1 MDYLKVNISFR
12 AFLFIL
18 GLTSCVYGYVDVTN
32 GEASRKGIN
41 STYEDAPVSYVFT
54 VGKKLVLG
62 SILILVSLSP
72 LLGRK
77 E

>member
-1 MDYLKVNISFR
+1 MDYLKINIKFR
-12 AFLFIL
+12 TFIFTL
-18 GLTSCVYGYVDVTN
+18 GLASCVYGYVDVTS

-72 LLGRK
+72 MLGKK